1 MRIGLFSDTYTP
13 EINGVVTSIVTLQKE
28 LEKHGHT
35 VYVVTTASSAL
46 HIQRDGNILR
56 LPGIEIKKL
65 YGYRMSSP
73 FHVIGLSEIRSMDL
87 DVIHVHTEFGIGTF
101 ARIVSKLLS
110 IPIVA
115 TYHTQ
120 YEDYTHYMNFLQSNT
135 MDRALRGLAGGLS
148 RIYGTM
154 CHELISPSEKT
165 RVMLEKYGVEKDIHV
180 IPTGLELSKFH
191 PSNFDAKELAK
202 MRKSFG
208 IEEDE
213 KILLFVGRIA
223 IEKSIDVIIKAMQT
237 LEVRGQKVKCII
249 VGGGPYLDDL
259 KELSQRLGVQEKII
273 FVGKTPSNEVPMYYA
288 LVDMFVSA
296 SLSETQGLTFIEA
309 MSSGKAV
316 FAMEREI
323 LADLIID
330 GETGYYFDDA
340 NDLADKIQYHLS
352 LSADKQAEISKAAM
366 EIVKPLGSEPFYEAV
381 YKVYLSAI
389 SKQKDEYAIT
399 KVKMKQSN
407 YFEVSLENNE
417 EELNL
422 IISVDTFYKYDIEK
436 GACIQREQ
444 VEKFKV
450 EDNYIRGYLSAIRY
464 LTLKDRTR
472 KEMYDYLSQ
481 KTTLSIKEIN
491 QMIEQ
496 LEQMDYINDERYLE
510 TQLDSMRSSLM
521 GIKKIKSTLVKKGIP
536 HEKIDELLAKESDES
551 YIESAM
557 KVIEINHLV
566 DVNKNLNKTKEAI
579 QNKLIRM
586 GYRSEIISEAM
597 ERMNLEKNEEKE
609 RELLAKEYDKQYNR
623 LAKKYTGYELKSKLI
638 TCLIRKG
645 YEYALVIEEVE
656 SRKDGF
662 ETN

>member
-450 EDNYIRGYLSAIRY
+450 EDNYIRGYLGAIRY

-536 HEKIDELLAKESDES
+536 YEKIDELLAKESDES

-609 RELLAKEYDKQYNR
+609 HELLAKEYDKQYNR

>member
-450 EDNYIRGYLSAIRY
+450 EDNYIRGYLGAIRY

-481 KTTLSIKEIN
+481 KTALSIKEIN